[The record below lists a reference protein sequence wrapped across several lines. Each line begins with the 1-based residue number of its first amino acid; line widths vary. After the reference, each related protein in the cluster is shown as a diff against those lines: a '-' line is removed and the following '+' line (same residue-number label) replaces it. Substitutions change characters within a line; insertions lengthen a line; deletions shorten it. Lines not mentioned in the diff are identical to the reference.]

1 MKKVLLFASIL
12 MVLAVFFAACDNDTP
27 PAITDSTTIN
37 PPETTESV
45 ETEPPHSHVWSDWT
59 TSRVATCTN
68 KGVSERA
75 CACGEKETMDIG
87 AIGHTP
93 GVEATCTT
101 PQNCTVCG
109 DILAVASGHTPGV
122 EATCTTPQNCTVCG
136 DILAVA
142 SGHTPGAKATCTT
155 PQNCTVCGDILA
167 VASGHTYTSQLT
179 NSNVGSTIEISH
191 TCSLCKDTYLENIV
205 PTNFEITKNNRE
217 QIGYKGTEGEVL
229 VIPAVFQTQ
238 DGAWYRVTAIQDA
251 GFQYCSGL
259 TAIIIPNTVTSIG
272 SWAFYGCTAL
282 KHIDIP
288 DTVTTIGVRA
298 FYECTSLEQIKLPAS
313 LTGIRT
319 YTFALCS
326 SLTEIIIPN
335 SVTFIESSAFYQCNN
350 LVTLSV
356 PFLGEQAQ
364 NAQYAYLG
372 YLFGGSYLGCNSE
385 YVPSSLRTVTLT
397 SGTKIPANAFADCEN
412 VTHIAFPENIV
423 AIDEYA
429 FQSCHSLNNFTIPD
443 SVCSIGQGAFSGC
456 KGLTHIILPEGL
468 TGISDLV
475 FAGCTGLKRI
485 AIPDGV
491 RSVGI
496 MAFYNCVS
504 LEEITLPA
512 SISDFGWNAFDS
524 CSKLSR
530 VYLSF
535 ANTPDSFKMSDTFG
549 DSISSLKTVVVTGGE
564 RIPAE
569 AFNLC
574 EALESV
580 TLADT
585 IVSIENDAFRYCQA
599 LRTIVIPDSVT
610 SIGKNAFYR
619 CSSLEGVIITTKS
632 RLSSIGNF
640 AFFDCSLLSEI
651 LIPNGVT
658 QIGMWAFYGCNSLKN
673 VYYCGTS
680 EEWRQI
686 SIGSANDPLV
696 YAAIQYNYDPNHVH
710 DVTVDEAVAPTCT
723 ASGLTEG
730 KHCAGCG
737 QIFVQQEVI
746 PAVGHT
752 MGRWVK
758 TKAPTCTSFGEEARN
773 CGNCTYNEIRTI
785 SPIAHRYDAG
795 QDICTVCGI
804 RKPSEGLAYT
814 SNGDGTCF
822 VSGIGSCTDTEIVI
836 PAIAPTGD
844 LVTAIGMYAFDG
856 CTSLT
861 SVYIPEGVTCIGEAA
876 FVDCSGLT
884 SIVIPN
890 SVTVIENHAF
900 EGCTGLMDTELP
912 SSLVY
917 IGTQAFANCQS
928 ISHITIPA
936 SVTSLGSGIFLY
948 CINLRSVTFE
958 KGISISDIPSNSFYS
973 CESLTSVYIPDGVKN
988 IGNNAFGQCQSL
1000 TDVRIPLGVESI
1012 GKNAFG
1018 KCTALTQIHI
1028 PNSIRTIGQ
1037 QAFYLSSITDVFYDG
1052 SDSEWLLIK
1061 IQIAGNQS
1069 MICATFHYEG
1079 GLTHE
1084 HVSAEYP
1091 GVDPTCVTDGYTNG
1105 EFCTVCGVKTKPWEI
1120 IPATG
1125 HTMQNSTCIV
1135 CGFEQVDY
1143 TDISRYHFDYG
1154 YQSLGAMENGENLQ
1168 AFYIA
1173 MDKVLTEFHLN
1184 PNMEAWYKSDGN
1196 YVVADIN
1203 YGDCGISHE
1212 EACLV
1217 ANYYQLDHPLYYWIH
1232 YWVGWDYVP
1241 SCLRI
1246 YTVEDYALGSERSKI
1261 NAMIYAKVEEYA
1273 NYIHGETS
1281 KYSIVLATHDWIA
1294 TAVEYAYDDNGEP
1307 ESELWAHRVSGF
1319 FLGKNVVCEGYSQTM
1334 QLFLRFAGVNSIGVE
1349 GFAGESHEWTL
1360 IQLDDEKWYWLDL
1373 TWDDP
1378 STGKI
1383 KYNYFLVTD
1392 NQYVNWHDAIDGYT
1406 NVFAGNSTFMDSHT
1420 PYDMNHSS
1428 ALNRTYDLP
1437 SRSEHVFFDDAI
1449 LELRETFTVD
1459 GCTYALIGHGKV
1471 QLVYVDVEGTAMVP
1485 EWVEYNGTYYHVSE
1499 VGAMNEEG
1507 YFTAYECVTSDSV
1520 TSIIICS
1527 PNIVI
1532 WNEALNND
1540 SLDFVVWVH

>member
-12 MVLAVFFAACDNDTP
+12 MALVVFFAACDNDTP
-27 PAITDSTTIN
+27 PAITDPTTTN
-37 PPETTESV
+37 PLEATEPV

-59 TSRVATCTN
+59 TSRAATCTN

-75 CACGEKETMDIG
+75 CACGEKEILDIEATGHTPG
-87 AIGHTP
+87 AEATCTTPQNCTVCGDILAVAHGHTP

-109 DILAVASGHTPGV
+109 DILAVSH
-122 EATCTTPQNCTVCG
+122 
-136 DILAVA
+136 
-142 SGHTPGAKATCTT
+142 
-155 PQNCTVCGDILA
+155 
-167 VASGHTYTSQLT
+167 GHTYTSQLT

-191 TCSLCKDTYLENIV
+191 TCSLCKDAYFENII

-217 QIGYKGTEGEVL
+217 RIGYKGIEGEVL
-229 VIPAVFQTQ
+229 VIPAVFQSQ
-238 DGAWYRVTAIQDA
+238 DGAWYRVTAIQDSA
-251 GFQYCSGL
+251 FQYCSGL
-259 TAIIIPNTVTSIG
+259 TDITIPNTVTSIG

-298 FYECTSLEQIKLPAS
+298 FYDCTSLEKIKLPAS

-335 SVTFIESSAFYQCNN
+335 SVTFIENSAFYKCNN
-350 LVTLSV
+350 LATLSV

-364 NAQYAYLG
+364 NAQHAYLG

-485 AIPDGV
+485 AIPDDV

-535 ANTPDSFKMSDTFG
+535 ANTPDSFKLSDTFG

-651 LIPNGVT
+651 LIPDGVT

-696 YAAIQYNYDPNHVH
+696 YAAIQHNYDPNHVH

-758 TKAPTCTSFGEEARN
+758 TKAPTCISFGEEARD
-773 CGNCTYNEIRTI
+773 CGNCTYSEIRTI

-795 QDICTVCGI
+795 QDICAVCGI

-861 SVYIPEGVTCIGEAA
+861 SVYIPEGVTRIGEAA

-912 SSLVY
+912 SSLVH
-917 IGTQAFANCQS
+917 IGTQAFSNCQS
-928 ISHITIPA
+928 ISNITIPA
-936 SVTSLGSGIFLY
+936 GVTSLGSGIFRD

-988 IGNNAFGQCQSL
+988 IGNNAFYKCQNL
-1000 TDVRIPLGVESI
+1000 TDVHIPLGVESI
-1012 GKNAFG
+1012 DKDAFG

-1028 PNSIRTIGQ
+1028 PSSIRTIGQ
-1037 QAFYLSSITDVFYDG
+1037 RAFKLSGITDVFYGG
-1052 SDSEWLLIK
+1052 SDSEWILIE
-1061 IQIAGNQS
+1061 IHITGNQS
-1069 MICATFHYEG
+1069 LIFATVYYEG
-1079 GLTHE
+1079 GMTHE
-1084 HVSAEYP
+1084 HISAEYP

-1105 EFCTVCGVKTKPWEI
+1105 EFCTVCGVKTKPQEV

-1125 HTMQNSTCIV
+1125 HTMQNSTCTV
-1135 CGFEQVDY
+1135 CGFEMIDY
-1143 TDISRYHFDYG
+1143 TDSSLYCSTVAYDSLADMPNGEALQRFYRSLDQALTAIHYDTETDLSYQHLPSFDLQDYG
-1154 YQSLGAMENGENLQ
+1154 ITLDDAEMVVG
-1168 AFYIA
+1168 FYR
-1173 MDKVLTEFHLN
+1173 N
-1184 PNMEAWYKSDGN
+1184 
-1196 YVVADIN
+1196 
-1203 YGDCGISHE
+1203 
-1212 EACLV
+1212 
-1217 ANYYQLDHPLYYWIH
+1217 DHPLYFWMT
-1232 YWVGWDYVP
+1232 WVSLNYYEDSIV
-1241 SCLRI
+1241 RI
-1246 YTVEDYALGSERSKI
+1246 DVDSIYRSASKRAEVYA
-1261 NAMIYAKVEEYA
+1261 AIYAGVEEFA
-1273 NYIHGETS
+1273 NYIYGISDT
-1281 KYSIVLATHDWIA
+1281 YTVVLAIHDWIVDH
-1294 TAVEYAYDDNGEP
+1294 VEYAYDDEGEP
-1307 ESELWAHRVSGF
+1307 EDDLWAHSIIGF
-1319 FLGKNVVCEGYSQTM
+1319 FTGQNVVCEGYSKTM
-1334 QLFLRFAGVNSIGVE
+1334 QLFLNFYKIENIYVIGQTGDEYHAWNLVKMDD
-1349 GFAGESHEWTL
+1349 GE
-1360 IQLDDEKWYWLDL
+1360 WYWFDA
-1373 TWDDP
+1373 TWDDGD
-1378 STGKI
+1378 SVR
-1383 KYNYFLVTD
+1383 YSYFC
-1392 NQYVNWHDAIDGYT
+1392 VNDSQDTEKKDYS
-1406 NVFAGNSTFMDSHT
+1406 FLDSHT
-1420 PYDMNHSS
+1420 PSTMEDPHTHLRLHDIP
-1428 ALNRTYDLP
+1428 A
-1437 SRSEHVFFDDAI
+1437 RSEHTFSDDSI

-1459 GCTYALIGHGKV
+1459 GCTYALIGYGEV
-1471 QLVYVDVEGTAMVP
+1471 QLVYVDVEGAVVIP
-1485 EWVEYNGTYYHVSE
+1485 EWVEFNGSIYHVSE
-1499 VGAMNEEG
+1499 IGAMTEDG
-1507 YFTAYECVTSDSV
+1507 YFTTHEFVTSDSV
-1520 TSIIICS
+1520 TSIVICT
-1527 PNIVI
+1527 PNIVV
-1532 WNEALNND
+1532 WDEALDND
-1540 SLDFVVWVH
+1540 SLDFVILVH